1 MIIIKNISSG
11 FIDWLKNNGIIL
23 FGKIF
28 LLGSTLTFAVIWFT
42 AFFTG
47 NKVFVTIN
55 EYNEAYPE
63 LILWLIG
70 ILCISFW
77 IRAEYHTMKKSIYEH
92 KKGFLEKDVV

>member
-1 MIIIKNISSG
+1 MKNISIG
-11 FIDWLKNNGIIL
+11 FTDWLKSNGIVL

-28 LLGSTLTFAVIWFT
+28 LFCSTLTLGIIWFM

-47 NKVFVTIN
+47 NKVIVTIN
-55 EYNEAYPE
+55 DYNEAYPE

-70 ILCISFW
+70 IPCIAFW

-92 KKGFLEKDVV
+92 KKGFLEKDGV